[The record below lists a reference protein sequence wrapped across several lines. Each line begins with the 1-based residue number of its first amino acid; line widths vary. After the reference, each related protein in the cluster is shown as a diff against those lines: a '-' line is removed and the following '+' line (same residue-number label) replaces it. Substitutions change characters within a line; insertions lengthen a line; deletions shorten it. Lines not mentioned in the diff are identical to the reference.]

1 MADSAR
7 NENKA
12 ELQIRMYTAKTSDRN
27 HNNGD
32 TVCSVSMVPRRQ
44 GTQSVHWLMDKT
56 WWM

>member
-7 NENKA
+7 NENKT
-12 ELQIRMYTAKTSDRN
+12 ELQIRLYAAKTSDTN

-44 GTQSVHWLMDKT
+44 GTQWVHWLK
-56 WWM
+56 